1 MTAFFLI
8 LSAACLAAC
17 LAALARELYAL
28 RPGRAAMAAALC
40 VCAAWLALAARVP
53 ARGGYD
59 NEHDF
64 AALSVNPGDGFGL
77 AAAGF
82 TKELSPLATDA
93 AWDAG
98 ARLFTDRPLP
108 LILWKNRLL
117 ALAAAAALGLGA
129 YALAGPPAGAAA
141 MVLCLFSFLTL
152 LNSSSMASTSANL
165 FFLASAAC
173 AVSFYWR
180 RRSAA
185 DFYWCLASLWLLA
198 AGRAEL
204 ALFPLAVFLGLW
216 SVSFARRLAAG
227 PRGRAL
233 AAEGAAAAAFLCCLA
248 LWGLRLKSVTAYNG
262 PSPGEALGWLK
273 HLEYQLGTANLALLA
288 PALEGWAS
296 WLAAA
301 GALAALLLPGAL
313 PPGDRL
319 RRCAAGGALAL
330 WLICLSVFFLPLE
343 RYPLHFMRHQAY
355 FFFPAALLFSYAL
368 GQAAALLR
376 SRRGAWAAGLAAAV
390 LYAGLNYRAAR
401 ALDGELRTN
410 DREWQALLEGSG
422 SLPRGCAVVYP
433 ELFDSRHALLGKY
446 FRLAETEEA
455 LAGSC
460 FVKYV
465 TPLYQTAQQKP
476 VKFLQNYNPASP
488 GYDEGCEKPLAGGSF
503 FHKFYAAWDGPSA
516 TQTVRAAFCPAG
528 TPRDLAWRLNF
539 RASLRPPGEG
549 GEAEKFLREAIALD
563 PDCDV
568 CRYSLAL
575 RLALRGDSRG
585 SGLQLDQ
592 AIKRGMLPGRER
604 LARAI
609 AYIALGNRRAAAED
623 LKVFLTGSRGG
634 MFYKLAISASE
645 ALEGD
650 AEKARAGSA
659 RR

>member
-17 LAALARELYAL
+17 LAALARELHAL
-28 RPGRAAMAAALC
+28 RPGRAAIAAALC
-40 VCAAWLALAARVP
+40 VCAAWLALAAQVP

-82 TKELSPLATDA
+82 MKEISPLAADA
-93 AWDAG
+93 AWDAAAG
-98 ARLFTDRPLP
+98 LFTDRPLP
-108 LILWKNRLL
+108 LVLWKNRLL

-129 YALAGPPAGAAA
+129 YALAGAAA
-141 MVLCLFSFLTL
+141 GMAAAVLCLFSFLTL
-152 LNSSSMASTSANL
+152 LNSSSLASTSANL
-165 FFLASAAC
+165 FFLASAVC

-180 RRSAA
+180 RRTAA
-185 DFYWCLASLWLLA
+185 DFYWSLASLWLLA

-216 SVSFARRLAAG
+216 SVSFVRRLAAG

-233 AAEGAAAAAFLCCLA
+233 AVEGAAAAVYLCCLA
-248 LWGLRLKSVTAYNG
+248 LWGLRLKSVAAYNG

-288 PALEGWAS
+288 PALGGWAA
-296 WLAAA
+296 WLAAGA
-301 GALAALLLPGAL
+301 ALAALLLPAAL

-319 RRCAAGGALAL
+319 RRSTAGGALAL
-330 WLICLSVFFLPLE
+330 WVICLSVFFLPLE
-343 RYPLHFMRHQAY
+343 RYPLHFMRHQIY

-368 GQAAALLR
+368 GQAAALLP
-376 SRRGAWAAGLAAAV
+376 SRRGAYAVGLAAAV

-410 DREWQALLEGSG
+410 DREWQALLEGSR
-422 SLPRGCAVVYP
+422 SLPRNCAVVYP
-433 ELFDSRHALLGKY
+433 ELFDSRHALLKKY

-476 VKFLQNYNPASP
+476 ARFLQNYNPASP
-488 GYDEGCEKPLAGGSF
+488 DYAGGCEKPLAGGSF
-503 FHKFYAAWDGPSA
+503 AHKFYTAWDGPSA
-516 TQTVRAAFCPAG
+516 TQTVRAAFCPAD
-528 TPRDLAWRLNF
+528 TPRDRAWRLNF
-539 RASLRPPGEG
+539 RASLRQPGEG

-563 PDCDV
+563 PNCDV

-575 RLALRGDSRG
+575 KLALRGDAKG

-592 AIKRGMLPGRER
+592 AIKRDMLPGREA
-604 LARAI
+604 LASAI
-609 AYIALGNRRAAAED
+609 AAIALGDRRAAAED
-623 LKVFLTGSRGG
+623 LRAFSTVSGGG
-634 MFYKLAISASE
+634 MFYRLAVSAAQ
-645 ALEGD
+645 ALEEDGVK
-650 AEKARAGSA
+650 AEGTSA